1 MTDFKLRPVH
11 IASRALPPSSSPPYA
26 NPPQRG
32 NHSKVSNYIL
42 FFVLTVLFQI
52 ARAHGTAHCRGAHNT
67 KPHPTANGG
76 TTTTTTKEEVP
87 DERRGRRRSRAQ
99 GTPPTPFLPL
109 PLTIPHRRT
118 RTRNRHPI
126 GERRPVPA
134 RPQRMLGTCK
144 RYVFLLTHLIFLL
157 ADSRTTT
164 TTDACQLLTRHFR
177 PTWTCTGAS
186 PTSVGDAQKVNL
198 F

>member
-52 ARAHGTAHCRGAHNT
+52 ARAHGTAHWRGAHNT

-76 TTTTTTKEEVP
+76 TTTTTTNEERQGNHDGKGEPRGGGPGRTTRPTTESGARYAPGNP
-87 DERRGRRRSRAQ
+87 DERGRPYQGGPTRRWGRG
-99 GTPPTPFLPL
+99 G
-109 PLTIPHRRT
+109 
-118 RTRNRHPI
+118 
-126 GERRPVPA
+126 G
-134 RPQRMLGTCK
+134 G
-144 RYVFLLTHLIFLL
+144 
-157 ADSRTTT
+157 
-164 TTDACQLLTRHFR
+164 
-177 PTWTCTGAS
+177 G
-186 PTSVGDAQKVNL
+186 
-198 F
+198 

>member
-76 TTTTTTKEEVP
+76 TTTTMTNEE
-87 DERRGRRRSRAQ
+87 ERQGNHCPKGGRAGRGPGRAQ
-99 GTPPTPFLPL
+99 
-109 PLTIPHRRT
+109 
-118 RTRNRHPI
+118 
-126 GERRPVPA
+126 RP
-134 RPQRMLGTCK
+134 
-144 RYVFLLTHLIFLL
+144 
-157 ADSRTTT
+157 
-164 TTDACQLLTRHFR
+164 TTDSL
-177 PTWTCTGAS
+177 
-186 PTSVGDAQKVNL
+186 
-198 F
+198 